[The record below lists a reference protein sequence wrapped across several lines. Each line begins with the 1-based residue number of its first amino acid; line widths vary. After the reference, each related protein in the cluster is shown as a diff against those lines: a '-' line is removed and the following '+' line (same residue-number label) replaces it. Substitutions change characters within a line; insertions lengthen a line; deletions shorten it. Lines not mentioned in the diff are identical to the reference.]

1 MLLEGIIF
9 ILLTTTGLRQKIVN
23 AIPLVMHRAISSGIG
38 LFIAFVGLKGTE
50 DQTTN
55 ILNSNS
61 PDSTYL
67 MAKLNEDNTL
77 TVLNIN
83 INEGHKIKIDIN
95 LKFDSHGNLIPFNG
109 KESASHSHKWI
120 ERPDGKMARRPAS
133 NGENTHLPIPYEYK
147 PLSDAIVKF
156 NIQKHKYTQLI
167 K

>member
-1 MLLEGIIF
+1 MGANGSYDKNWGGVPDGKRTHLETGYSILGYKVLL
-9 ILLTTTGLRQKIVN
+9 Q
-23 AIPLVMHRAISSGIG
+23 
-38 LFIAFVGLKGTE
+38 KGTE

-83 INEGHKIKIDIN
+83 INKDHKIKMDIN

-120 ERPDGKMARRPAS
+120 ERPDGKMARKPAS
-133 NGENTHLPIPYEYK
+133 NGENTHLPIPDEYT

-156 NIQKHKYTQLI
+156 NIQKHKYP
-167 K
+167 KK

>member
-1 MLLEGIIF
+1 MGANGSYDKNLGGVPDGKRTHLETGYNILGYKVLL
-9 ILLTTTGLRQKIVN
+9 Q
-23 AIPLVMHRAISSGIG
+23 
-38 LFIAFVGLKGTE
+38 KGTE

-67 MAKLNEDNTL
+67 MAKLNEDNSL

-83 INEGHKIKIDIN
+83 INEAHKIKMDIN

-120 ERPDGKMARRPAS
+120 ERPDGKMARKPAS
-133 NGENTHLPIPYEYK
+133 NGENTHLPIPDEYT

-156 NIQKHKYTQLI
+156 NKQKHKYP
-167 K
+167 KK

>member
-1 MLLEGIIF
+1 MGANGSYDKNLGGVPDGKRTHLETGYNILGYKVLL
-9 ILLTTTGLRQKIVN
+9 Q
-23 AIPLVMHRAISSGIG
+23 
-38 LFIAFVGLKGTE
+38 KGTE

-67 MAKLNEDNTL
+67 MAKLNEDNSL

-83 INEGHKIKIDIN
+83 INEAHKIKMDIN

-120 ERPDGKMARRPAS
+120 ERPDGKKQGNLPRMAR
-133 NGENTHLPIPYEYK
+133 IPTY
-147 PLSDAIVKF
+147 LFLTSIHHS
-156 NIQKHKYTQLI
+156 QMQ
-167 K
+167 